1 MQKTWILRNAISQM
15 DEVEALKFLYSK
27 MKKTDNNDSFF
38 ASMNE

>member
-1 MQKTWILRNAISQM
+1 M

-27 MKKTDNNDSFF
+27 MQKTKNNDEFF